1 MLTTA
6 ELVNII
12 HMRSRRMMP
21 MVTEVET
28 LQNAVYYTI
37 GSRRYMANRNLEVL
51 EVEDGKMFDSTHAR
65 YQQGLLR
72 GRKRD
77 DAGNLIGENLFGD
90 SGSTI
95 RKDK

>member
-12 HMRSRRMMP
+12 HMRCRWP
-21 MVTEVET
+21 QPTDVKPLENV
-28 LQNAVYYTI
+28 VYYTL
-37 GSRRYMANRNLEVL
+37 GSRRYIATRELNVL
-51 EVEDGKMFDSTHAR
+51 EVAEEKTFSSDHAR

-72 GRKRD
+72 GGKRD
-77 DAGNLIGENLFGD
+77 DDGNLIGENLFGD